1 MSRYRFEL
9 EDYHAVRKADIDIDG
24 ITVLAGPNGCGKST
38 VARWL
43 NFCVATLTEYHQ
55 IVHERMMMQLRN
67 FVYPLER
74 ALRSVRGGDSNE
86 KFDIHSKIQEIYSIE
101 SEEEMLS
108 TVRQIMSLVVAF
120 IHDNLKNEGNG
131 LEMER
136 LLGFFEME
144 VVSGESV
151 DGFAE
156 RLWSILSHRLDEI
169 VAENRERYLN
179 QTDVHF
185 SEALK
190 TMVDP
195 MVDDYHIELSMD
207 FYEDGSNLL
216 GNVFNVPLMLDR
228 SIYLNTQ
235 SLGRALDGDESR
247 IAEMLESED
256 SVVPESVRRVASM
269 VKLIINGDVG
279 EEKNELPY
287 NRAKR
292 LQYIRRDGMR
302 IYLKG
307 AATGIISFS
316 YILRLLENGWITE
329 GTLLIIDEPEAHLH
343 PQWIVDYARML
354 VLICREIGA
363 KVVVSSHN
371 PDMVAAIQSVSRK
384 EGVLDKVHFYI
395 AEEIE
400 DGSGRY
406 DYRDLGQEVDAIFDS
421 FNIALDRI
429 ALYGSD
435 C

>member
-185 SEALK
+185 SAALK

-363 KVVVSSHN
+363 RGVVSSRSSQL
-371 PDMVAAIQSVSRK
+371 VAA
-384 EGVLDKVHFYI
+384 L
-395 AEEIE
+395 
-400 DGSGRY
+400 
-406 DYRDLGQEVDAIFDS
+406 
-421 FNIALDRI
+421 
-429 ALYGSD
+429 
-435 C
+435 